1 MKTSTG
7 GTVMRNDCGST
18 TGAPEL
24 LLEWPRDGVAMIT
37 LNRPDK
43 LNALTHPMV
52 QALVATLQKAS
63 NHPGCRVI
71 VMTGMGRAFCA
82 GLDIGA
88 SVARQSEGPTPLP
101 ERFEGQELFA
111 SLPRTIRTV
120 RQPVIAAVNGAA
132 AGAGMGIALA
142 ADIRV
147 AAESAAFHIAAVKIG
162 LSAGECGISYHLPRL
177 IGAAKA
183 YEYML
188 TARPIPSA
196 TALQLGLVAGVYPA
210 DTVVESALD
219 LGTEIAAHSAFA
231 IFQPKQVMQQ
241 NVDNNF
247 ETAIAI
253 ENRAQVLAINTED
266 SKEAMRAFVEKRP
279 PVYTGHA

>member
-1 MKTSTG
+1 MTDEASQI
-7 GTVMRNDCGST
+7 
-18 TGAPEL
+18 L
-24 LLEWPRDGVAMIT
+24 LDWPRDGVALVT

-43 LNALTHPMV
+43 LNALTHPTV
-52 QALVATLQKAS
+52 QALVDTLHAAS
-63 NHPGCRVI
+63 HHLDCRVI
-71 VMTGMGRAFCA
+71 VITGAGRAFCA

-88 SVARQSEGPTPLP
+88 SVVRQSDGPTPVP
-101 ERFEGQELFA
+101 ERFVGQELFA

-120 RQPVIAAVNGAA
+120 RQPVIAAINGAA

-147 AAESAAFHIAAVKIG
+147 AAECAAFHIAAVKIG

-188 TARPIPSA
+188 TARPIDSA
-196 TALQLGLVAGVYPA
+196 AALHMGLVAGVYPA
-210 DTVVESALD
+210 EGVVGAALD
-219 LGTEIAAHSAFA
+219 LATEIAAHSPFA
-231 IFQPKQVMQQ
+231 IFQTKQVMQQ

-253 ENRAQVLAINTED
+253 ENRAQILAINTED
-266 SKEAMRAFVEKRP
+266 SKEAMRAFLEKRS
-279 PVYTGHA
+279 PVYTGR

>member
-1 MKTSTG
+1 MMT
-7 GTVMRNDCGST
+7 DD
-18 TGAPEL
+18 GAPEIL
-24 LLEWPRDGVAMIT
+24 LGWPRDDVALVT

-43 LNALTHPMV
+43 LNALTHSTV
-52 QALVATLQKAS
+52 QVLLDTLQEAS
-63 NHPGCRVI
+63 NHPQCRVI
-71 VMTGMGRAFCA
+71 VITGAGRAFCA

-142 ADIRV
+142 ADVRV
-147 AAESAAFHIAAVKIG
+147 AATSAAFHIAAVKIG

-188 TARPIPSA
+188 TARPIDSA
-196 TALQLGLVAGVYPA
+196 TAERLGLVAGVYP
-210 DTVVESALD
+210 DDEVVDGALG
-219 LGTEIAAHSAFA
+219 LASEIAAHSPFA
-231 IFQPKQVMQQ
+231 IYQTKQVMQQ

-253 ENRAQVLAINTED
+253 ENRAQILAINTED
-266 SKEAMRAFVEKRP
+266 SKEAMRAFVEKRS
-279 PVYTGHA
+279 PVYTGR

>member
-1 MKTSTG
+1 MMTE
-7 GTVMRNDCGST
+7 GS
-18 TGAPEL
+18 PDV
-24 LLEWPRDGVAMIT
+24 LLEWPRAGIALMT

-43 LNALTHPMV
+43 LNALTHV
-52 QALVATLQKAS
+52 TVRAVLDVLGAAS
-63 NHPGCRVI
+63 NHAGCRVI
-71 VMTGMGRAFCA
+71 VITGAGRAFCA
-82 GLDIGA
+82 GLDVGA
-88 SVARQSEGPTPLP
+88 SVARQSETPFSLP

-111 SLPRTIRTV
+111 SLPRAIRTV

-147 AAESAAFHIAAVKIG
+147 AAESAAFNIAAVKIG

-210 DTVVESALD
+210 DAVVEAALD
-219 LGTEIAAHSAFA
+219 LATEIAAHSPFA
-231 IFQPKQVMQQ
+231 ISQTKQVMQQ

-253 ENRAQVLAINTED
+253 ENRAQLLAINTED
-266 SKEAMRAFVEKRP
+266 SKEAMRAFLEKRA
-279 PVYTGHA
+279 PVYTGR